1 MNNFKMQLKYGRD
14 LELEVLEK
22 IKIAFDSRD
31 IKIPKNKFSLF
42 NFIDDKNQV
51 LYELKSRTNKY
62 EAYPTTMIQ
71 ESKVLNTSYKQIFLF
86 QFTDG
91 LYYIEY
97 EPILFNTF
105 EKKAYS
111 QYRADKVDV
120 NKLYFYIPIEELK
133 FVSMTLK

>member
-71 ESKVLNTSYKQIFLF
+71 ESKVLNTTYKQIFLF

-97 EPILFNTF
+97 EPTLFNKF
-105 EKKAYS
+105 EKKSYS
-111 QYRADKVDV
+111 QYRSDKVDV
-120 NKLYFYIPIEELK
+120 DKLYFYIPIEELK
-133 FVSMTLK
+133 FVSMALK